1 MDACELALAKLL
13 VEFFKTGQVPFVEN
27 DTTGYINGNLEH
39 RCEYILSRYFCVD
52 LPARR
57 RIVYLRTS
65 KYNFETFKEEKL

>member
-27 DTTGYINGNLEH
+27 DTTGYINGNLEY
-39 RCEYILSRYFCVD
+39 RCEYILCHYFWVD

-65 KYNFETFKEEKL
+65 KFNFETFKEEKL